1 MPMTLP
7 YSIILFD
14 LDGTLTDPKEGIT
27 KSIQYAL
34 NKMGIIENDLEKLT
48 PFIGP
53 PLLQSFMEVYNFS
66 EEEANQTLQ
75 FYRERFSVTGLF
87 ENEVYEGIE
96 ELLSNLKQSNYRLA
110 VATSKPTVFAKRIL
124 DHFELSQYFEVIVGS
139 ELDGTR
145 TAKGEV
151 IAEVLKQM
159 NIEEDKV
166 HSVMIGDRKHDMIGA
181 LENGID
187 CIGVTYGYGSQEELN
202 KANATYIVHS
212 VGSFSIIFGNKI
224 AYI

>member
-1 MPMTLP
+1 MSLTLP

-34 NKMGIIENDLEKLT
+34 SKIGIIEKDLEKLQS
-48 PFIGP
+48 FIGP
-53 PLLQSFMEVYNFS
+53 PLLQSFMETYNFS

-75 FYRERFSVTGLF
+75 FYRERFSMTGLF
-87 ENEVYEGIE
+87 ENEVYDGIE
-96 ELLSNLKQSNYRLA
+96 EMLSHLKKSNYRLA

-124 DHFELSQYFEVIVGS
+124 DHFNLSQYFEIIVGS

-159 NIEEDKV
+159 NIEDKIQC
-166 HSVMIGDRKHDMIGA
+166 VMIGDRKHDLIGA
-181 LENGID
+181 RENNID
-187 CIGVTYGYGSQEELN
+187 SIGVTYGYGSQQELED
-202 KANATYIVHS
+202 AHPTHIVHS
-212 VGSFSIIFGNKI
+212 ISRLSTIFKDKI
-224 AYI
+224 VHL

>member
-7 YSIILFD
+7 YSTILFD

-34 NKMGIIENDLEKLT
+34 NKMGIVENDLEKLT

-53 PLLQSFMEVYNFS
+53 PLLPSFMEFYNFS

-96 ELLSNLKQSNYRLA
+96 ELLKNLKQSNYRLA

-124 DHFELSQYFEVIVGS
+124 DYFELSPYFEVIVGS

-159 NIEEDKV
+159 NIENKDDC
-166 HSVMIGDRKHDMIGA
+166 VMIGDRMHDLIGA
-181 LENGID
+181 SENAID
-187 CIGVTYGYGSQEELN
+187 SIGVTYGYGSQQELEE
-202 KANATYIVHS
+202 ANATYIVHS
-212 VGSFSIIFGNKI
+212 VGSLSVIFGNR
-224 AYI
+224 AFYL

>member
-1 MPMTLP
+1 MPMTLD
-7 YSIILFD
+7 YSTILFD

-34 NKMGIIENDLEKLT
+34 NKMGIVENDLEKLT

-53 PLLQSFMEVYNFS
+53 PLLQSFMEFYNFS
-66 EEEANQTLQ
+66 EEEAYQALQ

-96 ELLSNLKQSNYRLA
+96 ELLKNLKQSNYRLA

-139 ELDGTR
+139 ELDGSR

-151 IAEVLKQM
+151 IAEVFKQM
-159 NIEEDKV
+159 NIEDKV
-166 HSVMIGDRKHDMIGA
+166 HCVMIGDRKHDLIGA
-181 LENGID
+181 SENDID
-187 CIGVTYGYGSQEELN
+187 SIGVTYGYGSHQELEE
-202 KANATYIVHS
+202 ANATYIVHS
-212 VGSFSIIFGNKI
+212 VGSLSIIFGNK
-224 AYI
+224 ASYL

>member
-7 YSIILFD
+7 YTTILFD

-34 NKMGIIENDLEKLT
+34 NKMGIVENDLDKLT

-53 PLLQSFMEVYNFS
+53 PLLQSFMEFYNFS
-66 EEEANQTLQ
+66 EEQANQALQ
-75 FYRERFSVTGLF
+75 YYRERFSVTGLF
-87 ENEVYEGIE
+87 ENEAYEGIE
-96 ELLSNLKQSNYRLA
+96 ELLKNLKQSNYRLA

-124 DHFELSQYFEVIVGS
+124 DHFGLSEYFEVIVGS

-151 IAEVLKQM
+151 IAEVFKQM
-159 NIEEDKV
+159 NIVEKV
-166 HSVMIGDRKHDMIGA
+166 HCVMVGDRKHDLIGA
-181 LENGID
+181 SENAID
-187 CIGVTYGYGSQEELN
+187 SIGVTYGYGSQQELEEA
-202 KANATYIVHS
+202 KATYIVHT
-212 VGSFSIIFGNKI
+212 VGSLSIIFGNKVSHT
-224 AYI
+224 